1 MSSAAVTVCAAAL
14 VCSLLS
20 AFVPE
25 GATKKTVSLVIGAFM
40 VCCLISPISSAISSV
55 DFNAEIPDDYSYAV
69 SSSDEAYASAVLSEA
84 EKNLEQSLADI
95 LLQNAIVISDCKI
108 VLAKSQAESIIIG
121 DISIYIS
128 SEYSNQTDKI
138 GKLTYES
145 FGVYPRITLI

>member
-95 LLQNAIVISDCKI
+95 LLQNDIVISDCKI